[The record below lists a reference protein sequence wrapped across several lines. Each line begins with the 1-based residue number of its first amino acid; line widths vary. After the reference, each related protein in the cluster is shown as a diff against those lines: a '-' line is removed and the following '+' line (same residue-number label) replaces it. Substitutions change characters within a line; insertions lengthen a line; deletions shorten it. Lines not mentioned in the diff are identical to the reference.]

1 MSRRSS
7 QGAAR
12 PTSQSSPLPS
22 AEASRGTRR
31 PREDTDPDEGN
42 TGTKRRPWT
51 QAEDEQVIRIVS
63 ITDGKRW
70 AEADL
75 LPPGRTAKQC
85 RERYHNHL
93 DPRMNR
99 KEPWSEQEDRILLG
113 GRPRAS
119 PTRRQRRQ
127 RGWTCCAYAR
137 CVTAEAE
144 GARHCV

>member
-99 KEPWSEQEDRILLG
+99 KEPGLDELVRHIQDP
-113 GRPRAS
+113 GRR
-119 PTRRQRRQ
+119 
-127 RGWTCCAYAR
+127 
-137 CVTAEAE
+137 AE
-144 GARHCV
+144 GKLTVVIDIAISRKSRAPA